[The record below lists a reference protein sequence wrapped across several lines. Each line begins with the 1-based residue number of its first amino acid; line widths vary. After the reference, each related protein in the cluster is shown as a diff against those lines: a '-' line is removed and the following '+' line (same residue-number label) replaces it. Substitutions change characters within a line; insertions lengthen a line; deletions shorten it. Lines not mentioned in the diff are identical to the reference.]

1 MFTFTL
7 SYHPSITH
15 QIRSICGPINSVDNY
30 EMTLDKQTL
39 NVARNTTRIV
49 HSFIAFRKR
58 KTPWTKT
65 ILFKTCA
72 VIDRNN
78 SHWQKQQS
86 QQKTTSLNPLPL
98 KKKFCLFCTYVF
110 FTTYTMLTRWKLRL
124 TEYITIIRC
133 FQFDYYVYNLI
144 QFSVCSLYFRQY

>member
-1 MFTFTL
+1 
-7 SYHPSITH
+7 
-15 QIRSICGPINSVDNY
+15 
-30 EMTLDKQTL
+30 MTLDKQTL

-58 KTPWTKT
+58 KIPWTKT

-110 FTTYTMLTRWKLRL
+110 FTTYTMLTRWKLVDRVYYNYTMFSIWL
-124 TEYITIIRC
+124 LC
-133 FQFDYYVYNLI
+133 LQFDTIFRVFFVFPTILKSSPVWITLSGPMTRCMSNL
-144 QFSVCSLYFRQY
+144 